1 MIRYHLMMK
10 KTPALWIGSFLLI
23 VTVAVWRFLPPADR
37 SISGPDRTPATGPDV
52 ARAVAP
58 KPTQRIQPNKRVTL
72 WGRMAGDGP
81 MLISEESDSGM
92 ITNTYQVSPTQF
104 IVRVVSPDPMDQRL
118 GSLDYET
125 AAKADFERHV
135 ATETNLLE
143 IKAILEDFPTA
154 IDSQRLYSGI
164 REAYTTRARMRQL
177 RDERY
182 KNSDRVIRLTN
193 EGDEGNVS
201 LTDAQRQKLNDEAS
215 KLSEEVG
222 SMLSLDYRDA
232 GLRFKQRMTR
242 LYGELPKAVYQ
253 RLMSVEIYESAEPLQ
268 AP

>member
-37 SISGPDRTPATGPDV
+37 SILGPDRTPATGPDV

-125 AAKADFERHV
+125 VAKVDFERHV

-143 IKAILEDFPTA
+143 IKTILEDFPTA
-154 IDSQRLYSGI
+154 IASQRLYSGI
-164 REAYTTRARMRQL
+164 REAYATRARMRQL
-177 RDERY
+177 RDEGY
-182 KNSDRVIRLTN
+182 KNSDRVSQLENQRLN
-193 EGDEGNVS
+193 SQLLD
-201 LTDAQRQKLNDEAS
+201 DAQRQQLEEEAI
-215 KLSEEVG
+215 KLSSEG
-222 SMLSLDYRDA
+222 STMIDLDYRDA
-232 GLRFKQRMTR
+232 GERLKQRLTR
-242 LYGELPKAVYQ
+242 LYGELPKAVHQ
-253 RLMSVEIYESAEPLQ
+253 RLMSIEIYEPAEPLQ

>member
-37 SISGPDRTPATGPDV
+37 SILGPDRTPATGPDV

-104 IVRVVSPDPMDQRL
+104 IV
-118 GSLDYET
+118 GS
-125 AAKADFERHV
+125 
-135 ATETNLLE
+135 
-143 IKAILEDFPTA
+143 
-154 IDSQRLYSGI
+154 
-164 REAYTTRARMRQL
+164 
-177 RDERY
+177 
-182 KNSDRVIRLTN
+182 
-193 EGDEGNVS
+193 
-201 LTDAQRQKLNDEAS
+201 
-215 KLSEEVG
+215 
-222 SMLSLDYRDA
+222 
-232 GLRFKQRMTR
+232 
-242 LYGELPKAVYQ
+242 
-253 RLMSVEIYESAEPLQ
+253 
-268 AP
+268 

>member
-1 MIRYHLMMK
+1 MMK
-10 KTPALWIGSFLLI
+10 HIPTFWISSALLI
-23 VTVAVWRFLPPADR
+23 IVAVAVWRFTSPADR
-37 SISGPDRTPATGPDV
+37 SIPEPDRTPVTGPDAAQRATRKPSEV
-52 ARAVAP
+52 AHPR
-58 KPTQRIQPNKRVTL
+58 KRVTL
-72 WGRMAGDGP
+72 RGPLAGRGP

-92 ITNTYQVSPTQF
+92 VTNTYEVSPTKF
-104 IVRVVSPDPMDQRL
+104 IVRVVSPHPMDLRL

>member
-1 MIRYHLMMK
+1 
-10 KTPALWIGSFLLI
+10 
-23 VTVAVWRFLPPADR
+23 
-37 SISGPDRTPATGPDV
+37 
-52 ARAVAP
+52 
-58 KPTQRIQPNKRVTL
+58 
-72 WGRMAGDGP
+72 
-81 MLISEESDSGM
+81 
-92 ITNTYQVSPTQF
+92 
-104 IVRVVSPDPMDQRL
+104 MDQRL

-232 GLRFKQRMTR
+232 GPRLKQRLTR

-253 RLMSVEIYESAEPLQ
+253 RLMSIEIYESAEPLQ